1 MWLNRRLHS
10 YRDRFINFRTLDLG
24 LFIIVHQ
31 TQRNTK

>member
-1 MWLNRRLHS
+1 MFS
-10 YRDRFINFRTLDLG
+10 IASFSDYNFRTLDLG